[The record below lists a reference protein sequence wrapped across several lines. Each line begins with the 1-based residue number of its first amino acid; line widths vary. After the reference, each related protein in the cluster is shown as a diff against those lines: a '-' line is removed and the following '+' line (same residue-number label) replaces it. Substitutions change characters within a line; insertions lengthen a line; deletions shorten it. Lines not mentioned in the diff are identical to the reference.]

1 MAPRKYPKA
10 IDDTKGQ
17 LTKKNPK
24 AIDDTEGQIKSRN
37 PKAVDDTKTQA
48 ARKAPKAVDDTE
60 GHRSRTAKA
69 VDDTEGHGL
78 LLDPTTTRDMAR
90 IRDREV
96 QRRTERHGQEEE
108 ARRPHKAKAK

>member
-1 MAPRKYPKA
+1 MATRKTPKA

-24 AIDDTEGQIKSRN
+24 AI
-37 PKAVDDTKTQA
+37 
-48 ARKAPKAVDDTE
+48 DDTE